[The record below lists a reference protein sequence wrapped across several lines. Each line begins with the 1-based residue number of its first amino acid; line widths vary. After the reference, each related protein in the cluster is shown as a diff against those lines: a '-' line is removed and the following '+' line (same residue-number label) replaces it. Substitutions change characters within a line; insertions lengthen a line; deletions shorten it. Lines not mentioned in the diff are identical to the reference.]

1 MEWVGGKLVLGPSF
15 GAGGG
20 ASVSGLRLSGL
31 RIQPDESRRWRTSI
45 VDALKGPTRAHQFPD
60 RAHKLFLSPTMS
72 LKILLL
78 GAGGR
83 EHALAWRLSRSDLV
97 EHIYIC
103 PGNGGTLTAN
113 KCSNLDVISLTDFPG
128 LVAFALKNDVRSV
141 PFISPPFLASTL
153 PVTGQPRCSWS

>member
-1 MEWVGGKLVLGPSF
+1 
-15 GAGGG
+15 
-20 ASVSGLRLSGL
+20 
-31 RIQPDESRRWRTSI
+31 
-45 VDALKGPTRAHQFPD
+45 
-60 RAHKLFLSPTMS
+60 MS

-113 KCSNLDVISLTDFPG
+113 KCSNLDVISLTDFTG
-128 LVAFALKNDVRSV
+128 LVAFALKNDVCSV
-141 PFISPPFLASTL
+141 HFISPTPRINPF
-153 PVTGQPRCSWS
+153 P